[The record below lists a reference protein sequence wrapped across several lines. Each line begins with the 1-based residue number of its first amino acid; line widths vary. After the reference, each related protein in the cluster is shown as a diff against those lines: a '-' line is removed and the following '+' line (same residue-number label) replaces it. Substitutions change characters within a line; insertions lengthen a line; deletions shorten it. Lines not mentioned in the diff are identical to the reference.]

1 MGQRRVHGDSSL
13 ESQVELTESTV
24 NSTCCSK
31 TLYKPASKGNPS
43 DKWAPVPPKVPKTFG
58 SNLPTSVYLSPSSV
72 APSLSTD
79 ENSNTPLTTTDQSG
93 KNTHGCPSETKT
105 TLGVMENTPSST
117 LHQLMESSEKVMKL
131 QHTAAVL
138 ITKFNL

>member
-24 NSTCCSK
+24 NLTCCSK
-31 TLYKPASKGNPS
+31 TLYRPASKGNPS
-43 DKWAPVPPKVPKTFG
+43 ETWAPVPPKVPKTFG
-58 SNLPTSVYLSPSSV
+58 NNPPTSVYISPLSD

-79 ENSNTPLTTTDQSG
+79 ENSNTPPTTTDQSG

-105 TLGVMENTPSST
+105 TLGAMENTPSSI
-117 LHQLMESSEKVMKL
+117 LHQSTESSEKVMEL
-131 QHTAAVL
+131 QHTAAVP